1 MRVVIF
7 TILITILFVPALAF
21 AQVEGGIVPCGGPGQ
36 ESCSACHLVKLVS
49 NLMEFFVY
57 AAVVVATLMFTW
69 AGIKYVTSGTKPD
82 QISEAHKI
90 FFNVLIGLVLVL
102 GAWLIVDLILRV
114 VPGDDVKRD
123 GIAPW
128 SKVLCEK
135 PIDV

>member
-7 TILITILFVPALAF
+7 TILLTILFVPALAF
-21 AQVEGGIVPCGGPGQ
+21 AQAGEGIVPCTGTKDDP
-36 ESCSACHLVKLVS
+36 CTACQLVTMVS

-90 FFNVLIGLVLVL
+90 FFNVMIGLVLVL
-102 GAWLIVDLILRV
+102 GSWLIVDLILRV